1 MSEGLS
7 KFYGQKE
14 EVNLNNLPLF
24 EGDIKALF
32 FDFKQPL
39 FLAVCSNG
47 AISTDESNSMEEF
60 IFQLKQRGVKNIK
73 RVKQLWK
80 WIVCFKNGSKSINN
94 LTNW

>member
-1 MSEGLS
+1 MTLNKVSEGLS

-73 RVKQLWK
+73 RVKQL
-80 WIVCFKNGSKSINN
+80 
-94 LTNW
+94 